1 MKYALTGLAGVIALG
16 LVGLAP
22 DTASAGYR
30 GWGGGW
36 GGPGFGIYVGPRYG
50 YRSYGYGYGYRPI
63 TTIATRMGTA
73 RAGAIVTAIG
83 INRPPLILAKRP
95 PLLAA

>member
-1 MKYALTGLAGVIALG
+1 MKYALTGLAGLIALG

-30 GWGGGW
+30 GW

-50 YRSYGYGYGYRPI
+50 YRSYGYGYGYRPYYY
-63 TTIATRMGTA
+63 
-73 RAGAIVTAIG
+73 
-83 INRPPLILAKRP
+83 NRYSYGYGPRWRYRHRDWD
-95 PLLAA
+95 